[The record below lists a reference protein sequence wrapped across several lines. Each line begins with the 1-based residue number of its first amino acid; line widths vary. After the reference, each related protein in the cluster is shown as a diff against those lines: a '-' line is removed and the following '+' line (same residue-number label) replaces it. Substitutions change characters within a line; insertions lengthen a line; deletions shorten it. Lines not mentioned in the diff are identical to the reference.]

1 MPPSRSDGGTPLSIL
16 SLRTL
21 APGLA
26 AILVG
31 LPSLD
36 ARALEAAPLS
46 AYGKGN
52 DFSDPLDG
60 VAEEVVTSM
69 STQDLQ
75 LNAVSMGAEDLVVE
89 ESRGIYEFDVGS
101 VAPDGVSAAT
111 LELPIYDAPTAVGS
125 FLLYAYVGNGSL
137 DLADYEETALLVDSV
152 PIVVPVTSIDV
163 TAEVQ
168 SLFTNKAFQ
177 AGFLIALPAE
187 DQLLSIWNPGA
198 SQYDPRLL
206 VEPLP
211 EPQAAGAAVLLAL
224 GWLARR
230 RAARSR
236 AGAPGGATRNSL
248 SR

>member
-1 MPPSRSDGGTPLSIL
+1 LS
-16 SLRTL
+16 SLVLRAL
-21 APGLA
+21 ALRVLVPGLA
-26 AILVG
+26 AALTG
-31 LPSLD
+31 LAALD

-60 VAEEVVTSM
+60 VAEEVVTST

-75 LNAVSMGAEDLVVE
+75 LNAVSMGAEDTVV
-89 ESRGIYEFDVGS
+89 ESRGIYEFDVGA
-101 VAPDGVSAAT
+101 VAPDGVNAAT

-125 FLLYAYVGNGSL
+125 FLLYAYAGNGSL
-137 DLADYEETALLVDSV
+137 DLADYEERALLVDTV
-152 PIVVPVTSIDV
+152 PIALPVTSVDV

-168 SLFTNKAFQ
+168 SLFTDKAFR

-198 SQYDPRLL
+198 SQYDPRLW

-211 EPQAAGAAVLLAL
+211 ESGAGGGAGLLAL

-230 RAARSR
+230 RGGGSGVLRGCSAR
-236 AGAPGGATRNSL
+236 
-248 SR
+248 